1 MTWFRKLAPWAAV
14 LVGIAGAVVLVYLG
28 VGYLNALRSR
38 ADAAE
43 RKAEQSDLR
52 AKGFAVAAD
61 TSQKQLDATAAANQL
76 LQAEVERLK
85 KASPGAHVVG
95 TVTGTTGVVALPI
108 PPQALPVDSSPPAS
122 GGGVA
127 SAAGPLP
134 PRPCAF
140 YFDEPLEIR
149 IDGAAMKTEGGNL
162 VLAGVASLWILPR
175 GETETRKI
183 LDAPLSLKVS
193 AAAPEKT
200 MGWGAGLLA
209 TGGSG
214 GASAGPLLA
223 FPPATWLGIEWNAL
237 VGAAVGVQK
246 FDLVGAAFVRW

>member
-1 MTWFRKLAPWAAV
+1 MTWLSKLKPWV
-14 LVGIAGAVVLVYLG
+14 LPVVLLAGLVVATYFG
-28 VGYLNALRSR
+28 VGYLNALRGR

-43 RKAEQSDLR
+43 RKAEQADLR

-61 TSQKQLDATAAANQL
+61 TSQKHLDATAAANQL

-108 PPQALPVDSSPPAS
+108 PPQALPSDSSPPAS
-122 GGGVA
+122 GGVA

-134 PRPCAF
+134 ARPCAL

-175 GETETRKI
+175 GDTGTRKV
-183 LDAPLSLKVS
+183 LDAPLSLKVQ
-193 AAAPEKT
+193 AAAPEKSA
-200 MGWGAGLLA
+200 GWGAGVLA
-209 TGGSG
+209 LAGRDGWALG
-214 GASAGPLLA
+214 PAASPPPLR
-223 FPPATWLGIEWNAL
+223 FLGLELELL
-237 VGAAVGVQK
+237 VGAAAGP
-246 FDLVGAAFVRW
+246 GGNWNAAALGLVRW